1 MSELVSSAQL
11 AEMALPILPKSKQ
24 GIEHVA
30 KRDGW
35 PFEYIKGQGRG
46 GRLKKFVLSGLP
58 EEIQA
63 AVRERQAEQL
73 LAQSQPAVLP
83 SVAKAKRPVAVRRME
98 QLGLPID
105 DYAMGLNDKQRDCA
119 HARMALAAE
128 VLRLHEVTGFGITDA
143 VQFVVRQVESGQL
156 SESLAYLVP
165 VANARANNQRG
176 ISVRTLKGWVA
187 AYRAATSP
195 NERLAALA
203 PRPTKKETP
212 VVQIAWLADFM
223 AHHCRPSAPKLAH
236 SYQEFAKGWLATQP
250 AYELP
255 SLDTVRRVWKR
266 LPQIMQQRGRMTGA
280 AYKSLLPYIR
290 RDWQALRP
298 NDVWIG
304 DGHSF
309 KAKVQHPIHG
319 QPFKPEVTVI
329 IDGCTRMVVGFS
341 LSLAE
346 SCVAVADALRIGIKH
361 NGVPLMYYSDNG
373 GGQTGKTIDHE
384 ITGLTARLGIHHETG
399 LPGNPQG
406 RGIIERWWQDNLI
419 RLAAQYETFT
429 GSSMDRSTQNLL
441 YRKMDSAFN
450 AWRQGKELTPEQQRY
465 KAKLPSWQQFMA
477 DVMQCIADY
486 NNRPHSELPKN
497 ADGVHYTPLQYRDL
511 RMQQENLA
519 PTCWPKRS
527 WTCCLGRRKCARRH
541 AGRLSCLAMCIFR
554 PNWPSCTAK
563 TCGWPTTT
571 TMPSGCMCTRW
582 TAALCAKPRWTA
594 TNARPCRLR
603 CATSWRKN
611 VPKAESNARKT
622 PSGWRKKKPARP
634 SSNSPTS
641 DYWLAMGT
649 TSPCR
654 RENLR
659 FLCLKATA
667 TNGSGSKRSK
677 TGSLRQQ
684 AT

>member
-1 MSELVSSAQL
+1 MSNEYIDLKGILALELPNLTRRLPTLRKMAQEL
-11 AEMALPILPKSKQ
+11 
-24 GIEHVA
+24 
-30 KRDGW
+30 GW
-35 PFEYIKGQGRG
+35 PYRKRQGRG
-46 GRLKKFVLSGLP
+46 GGMEYQVAGLP
-58 EEIQA
+58 EEIQT
-63 AVRERQAEQL
+63 AVRERQAAQL
-73 LAQSQPAVLP
+73 LAQSQPTVLP

-143 VQFVVRQVESGQL
+143 VDFVVRQVESGQL
-156 SESLAYLVP
+156 SETLAYLVP

-187 AYRAATSP
+187 AYRAAGSP
-195 NERLAALA
+195 NARLAALA
-203 PRPTKKETP
+203 PRPTKTETP

-236 SYQEFAKGWLATQP
+236 SYQEFAKGWLAAQP

-255 SLDTVRRVWKR
+255 SLDTVRRVWKK

-341 LSLAE
+341 FSLAE

-399 LPGNPQG
+399 LPGNPTTQPCTACLH
-406 RGIIERWWQDNLI
+406 QDL
-419 RLAAQYETFT
+419 
-429 GSSMDRSTQNLL
+429 
-441 YRKMDSAFN
+441 
-450 AWRQGKELTPEQQRY
+450 
-465 KAKLPSWQQFMA
+465 KLPERTNHERKPIPANQTCVPIGYRQSLPA
-477 DVMQCIADY
+477 S
-486 NNRPHSELPKN
+486 NRSRPRP
-497 ADGVHYTPLQYRDL
+497 V
-511 RMQQENLA
+511 
-519 PTCWPKRS
+519 
-527 WTCCLGRRKCARRH
+527 GRRRQLPV
-541 AGRLSCLAMCIFR
+541 AGRLHRRRTSR
-554 PNWPSCTAK
+554 
-563 TCGWPTTT
+563 G
-571 TMPSGCMCTRW
+571 
-582 TAALCAKPRWTA
+582 
-594 TNARPCRLR
+594 PCRLR
-603 CATSWRKN
+603 RPLAKN
-611 VPKAESNARKT
+611 HFVKIA
-622 PSGWRKKKPARP
+622 
-634 SSNSPTS
+634 
-641 DYWLAMGT
+641 
-649 TSPCR
+649 
-654 RENLR
+654 
-659 FLCLKATA
+659 
-667 TNGSGSKRSK
+667 
-677 TGSLRQQ
+677 
-684 AT
+684 

>member
-1 MSELVSSAQL
+1 MSEYLSAAELAQL
-11 AEMALPILPKSKQ
+11 SIPSLPKTPK
-24 GIEHVA
+24 GISDKA
-30 KRDGW
+30 KREYW
-35 PFEYIKGQGRG
+35 PNRRRAQRG
-46 GRLKKFVLSGLP
+46 GGVEYQVAGLP

-187 AYRAATSP
+187 AYRAAGSP
-195 NERLAALA
+195 NARLAALA
-203 PRPTKKETP
+203 PRPTKTETP

-255 SLDTVRRVWKR
+255 SLDTVRRVWKK

-309 KAKVQHPIHG
+309 KAKVQ
-319 QPFKPEVTVI
+319 
-329 IDGCTRMVVGFS
+329 
-341 LSLAE
+341 
-346 SCVAVADALRIGIKH
+346 
-361 NGVPLMYYSDNG
+361 
-373 GGQTGKTIDHE
+373 
-384 ITGLTARLGIHHETG
+384 
-399 LPGNPQG
+399 
-406 RGIIERWWQDNLI
+406 
-419 RLAAQYETFT
+419 
-429 GSSMDRSTQNLL
+429 

-486 NNRPHSELPKN
+486 NNRPHSELPRN
-497 ADGVHYTPLQYRDL
+497 AEGVHYTPLQYRDL

-519 PTCWPKRS
+519 PD
-527 WTCCLGRRKCARRH
+527 L
-541 AGRLSCLAMCIFR
+541 LAEAELDVLFR
-554 PNWPSCTAK
+554 PQEVRKVARGQIELFGNVYFSTDLAELHGEDVRVAYDYDDAEWVYVYKMDGSFVCKAK
-563 TCGWPTTT
+563 VDGNKRAA
-571 TMPSGCMCTRW
+571 MPITVRDQLAERRAKGRIKRAENTIRLAKEETRP
-582 TAALCAKPRWTA
+582 AIEHQPDFGLLVGNGNYEP
-594 TNARPCRLR
+594 
-603 CATSWRKN
+603 
-611 VPKAESNARKT
+611 VPA
-622 PSGWRKKKPARP
+622 KKPQIFMFE
-634 SSNSPTS
+634 S
-641 DYWLAMGT
+641 DRDEW
-649 TSPCR
+649 
-654 RENLR
+654 E
-659 FLCLKATA
+659 
-667 TNGSGSKRSK
+667 
-677 TGSLRQQ
+677 RQQ
-684 AT
+684 AK

>member
-1 MSELVSSAQL
+1 MKTMSEYLSAAELAQL
-11 AEMALPILPKSKQ
+11 SIPSLPKTPK
-24 GIEHVA
+24 GISDKA
-30 KRDGW
+30 KREYW
-35 PFEYIKGQGRG
+35 PSRRRAQRG
-46 GRLKKFVLSGLP
+46 GGVEYQVAGLP
-58 EEIQA
+58 EEIQT

-329 IDGCTRMVVGFS
+329 IDSCTRMVVGFS
-341 LSLAE
+341 FSLAE

-497 ADGVHYTPLQYRDL
+497 AEGVHYTPLQYRDL

-519 PTCWPKRS
+519 PD
-527 WTCCLGRRKCARRH
+527 L
-541 AGRLSCLAMCIFR
+541 LAEAELDVLFR
-554 PNWPSCTAK
+554 PQEVRKAARGQIELFGNVYFSTDLAELHGEDVRVAYDYDDAEWVYVYKMDGSFVCKAK
-563 TCGWPTTT
+563 VDGNKRAA
-571 TMPSGCMCTRW
+571 MPITVRDQLAEKRAKGRIKRAENTIRLAKEETRP
-582 TAALCAKPRWTA
+582 AIEHQPDFGLLVGNGNYEP
-594 TNARPCRLR
+594 
-603 CATSWRKN
+603 
-611 VPKAESNARKT
+611 VPA
-622 PSGWRKKKPARP
+622 KKPQIFMFE
-634 SSNSPTS
+634 S
-641 DYWLAMGT
+641 DRDEW
-649 TSPCR
+649 
-654 RENLR
+654 E
-659 FLCLKATA
+659 
-667 TNGSGSKRSK
+667 
-677 TGSLRQQ
+677 RQQ
-684 AT
+684 AK

>member
-46 GRLKKFVLSGLP
+46 GRLKKFVLSGLS
-58 EEIQA
+58 EEIQT

-143 VQFVVRQVESGQL
+143 VDFVVRQVESGQL
-156 SESLAYLVP
+156 SETLAYLVP

-187 AYRAATSP
+187 AYRAAGSP
-195 NERLAALA
+195 NARLAALA
-203 PRPTKKETP
+203 PRPTKTETP

-236 SYQEFAKGWLATQP
+236 SYQEFAKGWLTTQP

-255 SLDTVRRVWKR
+255 SLDTVRRVWKK

-280 AYKSLLPYIR
+280 AYKSLQPYIR

-341 LSLAE
+341 FSLAE

-441 YRKMDSAFN
+441 YPMALKSNGAITERWLIRFTGEN
-450 AWRQGKELTPEQQRY
+450 TFQLYGETLGLVVQGDTVT
-465 KAKLPSWQQFMA
+465 
-477 DVMQCIADY
+477 D
-486 NNRPHSELPKN
+486 
-497 ADGVHYTPLQYRDL
+497 
-511 RMQQENLA
+511 LA
-519 PTCWPKRS
+519 PPNPATGKPYFTLPAAAFGGGWSAGNCIRFNTYGTPMPVWILRS
-527 WTCCLGRRKCARRH
+527 VQPSAARQTEKDGFTACLRG
-541 AGRLSCLAMCIFR
+541 
-554 PNWPSCTAK
+554 NT
-563 TCGWPTTT
+563 
-571 TMPSGCMCTRW
+571 
-582 TAALCAKPRWTA
+582 
-594 TNARPCRLR
+594 
-603 CATSWRKN
+603 
-611 VPKAESNARKT
+611 VAE
-622 PSGWRKKKPARP
+622 
-634 SSNSPTS
+634 
-641 DYWLAMGT
+641 
-649 TSPCR
+649 
-654 RENLR
+654 
-659 FLCLKATA
+659 
-667 TNGSGSKRSK
+667 
-677 TGSLRQQ
+677 
-684 AT
+684 

>member
-46 GRLKKFVLSGLP
+46 GRLKKFVLSELP
-58 EEIQA
+58 EEIQT
-63 AVRERQAEQL
+63 AVRGRQAEQL

-83 SVAKAKRPVAVRRME
+83 SVAKAKRPAAVRRME

-156 SESLAYLVP
+156 SETLAYLVP

-187 AYRAATSP
+187 AYRAAGSS
-195 NERLAALA
+195 NARLAALA
-203 PRPTKKETP
+203 PRPTKTETP

-236 SYQEFAKGWLATQP
+236 SYQEFAKGWLTAQP

-255 SLDTVRRVWKR
+255 SLDTVRRVWKK

-280 AYKSLLPYIR
+280 AYKSLQPYIR

-341 LSLAE
+341 FSLAE

-373 GGQTGKTIDHE
+373 GMGAFCRQS
-384 ITGLTARLGIHHETG
+384 
-399 LPGNPQG
+399 NP
-406 RGIIERWWQDNLI
+406 
-419 RLAAQYETFT
+419 
-429 GSSMDRSTQNLL
+429 
-441 YRKMDSAFN
+441 DSD
-450 AWRQGKELTPEQQRY
+450 QQ
-465 KAKLPSWQQFMA
+465 
-477 DVMQCIADY
+477 
-486 NNRPHSELPKN
+486 H
-497 ADGVHYTPLQYRDL
+497 
-511 RMQQENLA
+511 
-519 PTCWPKRS
+519 
-527 WTCCLGRRKCARRH
+527 
-541 AGRLSCLAMCIFR
+541 
-554 PNWPSCTAK
+554 
-563 TCGWPTTT
+563 
-571 TMPSGCMCTRW
+571 
-582 TAALCAKPRWTA
+582 
-594 TNARPCRLR
+594 
-603 CATSWRKN
+603 
-611 VPKAESNARKT
+611 
-622 PSGWRKKKPARP
+622 
-634 SSNSPTS
+634 
-641 DYWLAMGT
+641 
-649 TSPCR
+649 
-654 RENLR
+654 
-659 FLCLKATA
+659 
-667 TNGSGSKRSK
+667 
-677 TGSLRQQ
+677 
-684 AT
+684 

>member
-1 MSELVSSAQL
+1 MGNEYIDLKGMLALELPNLTRRLPTLRKMAQ
-11 AEMALPILPKSKQ
+11 EQ
-24 GIEHVA
+24 
-30 KRDGW
+30 GW
-35 PFEYIKGQGRG
+35 PYRKRQGRG
-46 GRLKKFVLSGLP
+46 GGVEYQVAGLP
-58 EEIQA
+58 EEIQT

-105 DYAMGLNDKQRDCA
+105 DYAMGL
-119 HARMALAAE
+119 
-128 VLRLHEVTGFGITDA
+128 
-143 VQFVVRQVESGQL
+143 
-156 SESLAYLVP
+156 
-165 VANARANNQRG
+165 
-176 ISVRTLKGWVA
+176 
-187 AYRAATSP
+187 
-195 NERLAALA
+195 AALA
-203 PRPTKKETP
+203 PRPTKTETP

-236 SYQEFAKGWLATQP
+236 SYQEFAKDWLAAQP

-255 SLDTVRRVWKR
+255 SLDTVRRVWKK

-280 AYKSLLPYIR
+280 AYKSLQPYIR

-341 LSLAE
+341 FSLAE

-477 DVMQCIADY
+477 DVMQCITDY
-486 NNRPHSELPKN
+486 NNRPHSELPKHE
-497 ADGVHYTPLQYRDL
+497 DGRHYTPIEYRDL

-519 PTCWPKRS
+519 PDLLAEAELDVLFRPQEVRNGLSQSAVARAVGVTSPVVNQYLHGKYPGNVQEIERKIAAYLQKQREREAERKLEVDYVLTTTAKRVRDVLRLAHVEGEAVVLFGQAGLGKTS
-527 WTCCLGRRKCARRH
+527 SLREYCKQAPDALMIETDPTYTAKVLLQKLAAMLGAGISAAAAGHQCLPAARHPLRAANTPRNSAHASGLQPLGTLRH
-541 AGRLSCLAMCIFR
+541 AVATRTGAGGGSQ
-554 PNWPSCTAK
+554 PSK
-563 TCGWPTTT
+563 HP
-571 TMPSGCMCTRW
+571 P
-582 TAALCAKPRWTA
+582 P
-594 TNARPCRLR
+594 
-603 CATSWRKN
+603 
-611 VPKAESNARKT
+611 E
-622 PSGWRKKKPARP
+622 
-634 SSNSPTS
+634 
-641 DYWLAMGT
+641 
-649 TSPCR
+649 
-654 RENLR
+654 
-659 FLCLKATA
+659 
-667 TNGSGSKRSK
+667 
-677 TGSLRQQ
+677 
-684 AT
+684 

>member
-1 MSELVSSAQL
+1 MNEYLSAAELAQL
-11 AEMALPILPKSKQ
+11 NILSLPKTPK
-24 GIEHVA
+24 GISDKA
-30 KRDGW
+30 KRECW
-35 PFEYIKGQGRG
+35 PNRKRAQRG
-46 GRLKKFVLSGLP
+46 GGMEYQVAGLP
-58 EEIQA
+58 EEIQT
-63 AVRERQAEQL
+63 AVRERQAAQL

-156 SESLAYLVP
+156 SETLAYLVP

-187 AYRAATSP
+187 AYRAAGSP
-195 NERLAALA
+195 NARLAALA
-203 PRPTKKETP
+203 PRPTKTETP

-236 SYQEFAKGWLATQP
+236 SYQEFAKGWLTAQP

-255 SLDTVRRVWKR
+255 SLDTVRRVWKK

-280 AYKSLLPYIR
+280 AYKSLQPYIR

-341 LSLAE
+341 FSLAE

-441 YRKMDSAFN
+441 YPMGRAAGCGTHYPGICLLAGGNRTLAGS
-450 AWRQGKELTPEQQRY
+450 Q
-465 KAKLPSWQQFMA
+465 
-477 DVMQCIADY
+477 DVD
-486 NNRPHSELPKN
+486 
-497 ADGVHYTPLQYRDL
+497 
-511 RMQQENLA
+511 
-519 PTCWPKRS
+519 
-527 WTCCLGRRKCARRH
+527 
-541 AGRLSCLAMCIFR
+541 
-554 PNWPSCTAK
+554 
-563 TCGWPTTT
+563 
-571 TMPSGCMCTRW
+571 
-582 TAALCAKPRWTA
+582 
-594 TNARPCRLR
+594 
-603 CATSWRKN
+603 
-611 VPKAESNARKT
+611 
-622 PSGWRKKKPARP
+622 
-634 SSNSPTS
+634 
-641 DYWLAMGT
+641 
-649 TSPCR
+649 
-654 RENLR
+654 
-659 FLCLKATA
+659 
-667 TNGSGSKRSK
+667 
-677 TGSLRQQ
+677 
-684 AT
+684 